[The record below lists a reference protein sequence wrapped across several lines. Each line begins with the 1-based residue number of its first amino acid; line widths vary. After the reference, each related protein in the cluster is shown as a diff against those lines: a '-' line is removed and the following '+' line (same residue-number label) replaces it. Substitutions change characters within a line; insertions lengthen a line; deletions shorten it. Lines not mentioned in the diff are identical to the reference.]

1 MQEER
6 NHLLDLNQAAQFL
19 NISKWTVRR
28 LVDAGTLPV
37 VRLPARSR
45 TVKRLLFDKNDLVAL
60 VTQSKEVEPGRP
72 DGS

>member
-1 MQEER
+1 MQGDR
-6 NHLLDLNQAAQFL
+6 NHLLDLNEAAQFL
-19 NISKWTVRR
+19 NISTWTIRR

-45 TVKRLLFDKNDLVAL
+45 TVRRLLFDKSDLVAL
-60 VTQSKEVEPGRP
+60 ITQSKEVERGRP